1 MRVSLTQRHAKV
13 ARAVVERLTEPS
25 SWLTA
30 NTILD
35 QSFQFV
41 YVGVVGRR
49 REKGR
54 RLGSEASGWWRAPT
68 FVVLCGCLVALITYG
83 LRTSFGLFATP
94 ISEGRNWSPEVFAL
108 AIAIQN
114 LVWGIGQP
122 FAGAIADRYGSAR
135 VLAVGGAV
143 YAAGVALMAVSPT
156 PLAFNLTAGV
166 LVGIGLSGG
175 SFTIVIAALG
185 RLVPEEK
192 SSAAM
197 GLATAAGSLGQFIFA
212 PLGGAF
218 LADYGW
224 QTALL
229 LLASFMIVVP
239 ALAAALRGRAETKA
253 RASDGPALPAR
264 DALRRAFGHGSYLM
278 LVAGFFVCGFH
289 VAFITTHLP
298 AHIADVAGHSHGGH
312 AGMNTAGPAI
322 AAWALALIGLFNV
335 VGSYT
340 SGVLGGRYSKRK
352 LLAGIYLA
360 RAAVIV
366 LFITLPPTPTVVLGF
381 AAAIGVLWL
390 STVPL
395 TSGLV
400 AVMFGTRYLG
410 TLFGIVFLSHQV
422 GAFLGVWLGGVAYE
436 QTGSFAPIWW
446 AGIALAVVAAAIHWP
461 IVERRAPRFAVS
473 PQPEA

>member
-1 MRVSLTQRHAKV
+1 MRVSLTQRHAQV

-25 SWLTA
+25 CWLTA

-224 QTALL
+224 QAALL

-239 ALAAALRGRAETKA
+239 ALSAALRSRADTKA

-264 DALRRAFGHGSYLM
+264 EALRRAFGHGSYLM
-278 LVAGFFVCGFH
+278 LIAGFFVCGFH

-366 LFITLPPTPTVVLGF
+366 LFITLPTTPTVVLGF

-400 AVMFGTRYLG
+400 AVVFGTRYLR
-410 TLFGIVFLSHQV
+410 TLLGIVFLSHPV
-422 GAFLGVWLGGVAYE
+422 GAFLGVWLGGLAIE
-436 QTGSFAPIWW
+436 QTGSFMPVWL
-446 AGIALAVVAAAIHWP
+446 AGIALAIVAAGLHWP
-461 IVERRAPRFAVS
+461 IVERPAPSFAPS
-473 PQPEA
+473 AQAGS